1 MKKLTLSLASVLLLT
16 TLSVTSVKAESKP
29 LTPNTTSTAQ
39 SAHVN
44 AMLARLNEIKAMDKS
59 TLSRSEKRELRKEV
73 QSTKEALRRD
83 GYNGFYISGA
93 AVIIIILL
101 ILLL

>member
-1 MKKLTLSLASVLLLT
+1 MKKLTLSLAIALLLT
-16 TLSVTSVKAESKP
+16 TLSVTSLKAEAKLVGPSP
-29 LTPNTTSTAQ
+29 STTE
-39 SAHVN
+39 SAHIN
-44 AMLARLNEIKAMDKS
+44 ALLARLNEIKAMDKS
-59 TLSRSEKRELRKEV
+59 TLSRSEKKELRKEV